1 MYIVSLGCLVARCS
15 TKAGQLRIL
24 RLRQAKWMRH
34 SFLLN
39 AGVRETAT
47 MSESLI
53 RAAEFGHTAVALL
66 LLDGANREAKHTAL
80 VYACGDGHTETARRL
95 LEARSCDD
103 SHPSEL
109 LDALLATARRGHL
122 ETMQLFLE
130 DRVDVAEHYDAA
142 LFAAASHG
150 PRRGRTVAAESWCL

>member
-1 MYIVSLGCLVARCS
+1 MDA
-15 TKAGQLRIL
+15 AQ
-24 RLRQAKWMRH
+24 
-34 SFLLN
+34 FLLN

-150 PRRGRTVAAESWCL
+150 HGEVVQLLLSHGACKDTLDQSLSSC